1 MPWLEAGTPGTAS
14 SPTCGCAAF
23 SPDRCTCARPKVEA
37 IDAGPVNT
45 ADLGTGP
52 SLLEWIDQRHGVSHT
67 SQLRVAG
74 YTAREIADGVAR
86 GDLHRVR
93 RSWLVRPDADE
104 RRVKAASVGGR
115 ATCLSGAEMLGLWVP
130 DHPEVH
136 VAVQATASRNATEG
150 VRLHWASAPAPV
162 SRTMTEEPVVNIL
175 FHVARC
181 VEPRDALAVW
191 ESAIRAKKAMA
202 ATLKRVA
209 WRSSAASE
217 FARLASELS
226 DSGLETRF
234 VHGMKQVGVPVQQQ
248 VTIDGHRIDG
258 RVGDSLLVQL
268 DGFEF
273 HSSAQDRRRDLEA
286 DARLVLRGYVV
297 LRFDY
302 FQVFFRWEYVVET
315 ILMAIA
321 QRLHRREIR

>member
-1 MPWLEAGTPGTAS
+1 MPWPAAATPRAAS
-14 SPTCGCAAF
+14 SPPSGCAAL
-23 SPDRCTCARPKVEA
+23 SPDRRIPAAPEHGVIEP
-37 IDAGPVNT
+37 GLVNT
-45 ADLGTGP
+45 AHFGTRP
-52 SLLEWIDQRHGVSHT
+52 PLLEWIDQRHGVSHT

-74 YTAREIADGVAR
+74 YTTREIAEAVAR

-93 RSWLVRPDADE
+93 RSWLVRPDADT

-115 ATCLSGAEMLGLWVP
+115 ATCLSAAEMLGLWVP
-130 DHPEVH
+130 EHSEVH

-162 SRTMTEEPVVNIL
+162 SRTMTEEPVVNVL

-181 VEPRDALAVW
+181 APPRDALAVW
-191 ESAIRAKKAMA
+191 ESAIRAKKAQA
-202 ATLKRVA
+202 TTLKRVA

-217 FARLASELS
+217 IARLASELS
-226 DSGLETRF
+226 DSGMETRF
-234 VHGMKQVGVPVQQQ
+234 VHGMKQVGVRVQQQ
-248 VTIDGHRIDG
+248 ARIDGHRVDG

-273 HSSAQDRRRDLEA
+273 HSSARDRRRDLEA

-302 FQVFFRWEYVVET
+302 VQVFFQWEYVVET
-315 ILMAIA
+315 VLMAIA
-321 QRLHRREIR
+321 QGLHRREIR